1 MNTYLPGYYFCLNKL
16 VSFKH
21 NVNNLSSLKQLLD
34 FSKRLEVYYEDWKN
48 KATKDPERCAKAYS
62 GLGGVYLAR
71 FHIQPDFVSKYEALS
86 KAIEYHTKAMEL
98 RRSNSSPKLYLSHTA
113 LGTDYFHTGCLYLTN
128 KETACTQNALAA
140 FRAAADQHHQA
151 VQLAE
156 NPEKHVSWTR
166 MAGCWYKL
174 YLNTPE
180 SMTLEREEYR
190 KKIAAAVASSYNC
203 LKASSAKGGVIH
215 LSSEIYALLRDISRY
230 MPLLSLTET
239 DKTHID
245 QLCDLYHQAFPD
257 RPKPMRSPDGGK
269 IIF

>member
-1 MNTYLPGYYFCLNKL
+1 
-16 VSFKH
+16 
-21 NVNNLSSLKQLLD
+21 
-34 FSKRLEVYYEDWKN
+34 
-48 KATKDPERCAKAYS
+48 
-62 GLGGVYLAR
+62 
-71 FHIQPDFVSKYEALS
+71 
-86 KAIEYHTKAMEL
+86 
-98 RRSNSSPKLYLSHTA
+98 
-113 LGTDYFHTGCLYLTN
+113 
-128 KETACTQNALAA
+128 
-140 FRAAADQHHQA
+140 
-151 VQLAE
+151 
-156 NPEKHVSWTR
+156 

-245 QLCDLYHQAFPD
+245 QLCDLYHQAFPG